1 MGWQLVYAGDPDSA
15 IRHFAQFKRLSPL
28 DSLMPF
34 AMSGSAFAHFFAGR
48 YDEACSLAEQVL
60 QESPN
65 LHQGLRVFIASH
77 AFAGRVE
84 RAQHALARLLH
95 IDPALRVSNLGNQ
108 TPLRR
113 PADIARY
120 HDAMRQAGLP
130 E

>member
-15 IRHFAQFKRLSPL
+15 IRPFAQFKRLSPL